1 MKRLCVHAT
10 QLCNGSQFIYHYS
23 KVSNRRGLWNSRG
36 GWKKSQKLIVSG
48 EGGWKKLKIIIPG
61 ALAFKLLFSFL

>member
-1 MKRLCVHAT
+1 MKRFCVHAT

-36 GWKKSQKLIVSG
+36 GWEKYQKAIVG
-48 EGGWKKLKIIIPG
+48 EGGGGSGGGGLEKTENYNTWG
-61 ALAFKLLFSFL
+61 VGF